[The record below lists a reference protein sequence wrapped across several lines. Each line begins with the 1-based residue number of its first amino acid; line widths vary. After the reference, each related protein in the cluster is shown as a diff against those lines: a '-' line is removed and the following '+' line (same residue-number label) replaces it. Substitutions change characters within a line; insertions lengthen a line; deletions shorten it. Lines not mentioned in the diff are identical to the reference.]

1 MPTHTLIHRGLL
13 LIVLSAGVGCAGA
26 GFAAD
31 GEGGEWSKK
40 TGVEIPRELA
50 MRPLPT
56 YRIEPPDIIQ
66 IEINCAK
73 AARGGENQ
81 PAKKWEEAKPSGSA
95 ATESSNSS
103 LNVTNVVTSAE
114 NKSGGGSYVINGENK
129 FTGNVGGTIT
139 LSGTRGDFK
148 SGGVPNLTLSSGTQA
163 DTYVVADAPAENV
176 ADNTTVPTGTLTF
189 NDVEP
194 VAGEPLN
201 KVGGG
206 SLILGTATFS
216 NGEALNKTGTGTIT
230 LSGPNTYSGTITVNN
245 NGEALSTTKPGNL
258 TLRGP
263 NIYSGTTTFS
273 SNGTY
278 VFQGDAKPSDNF
290 VASNTPPS
298 TDSITLKR
306 TNRGISGAALGT
318 GQYLVG
324 PDGTIN
330 MRQYGTVQ
338 VTGMTIAEVKA
349 ALEKHLSK
357 FMESPEVWVDVLGH
371 NSKVFYVIT
380 DGAGSG
386 DNVRRIPIT
395 GNETVLDAIAAIG
408 GLSQFSSKKIWISR
422 PSPTNSKKGT
432 ILTVDYAAI
441 TQRGATETN
450 YQIMPGDRIFIA
462 PDSAIAIN
470 VKLGKV
476 TAPMERVMGVIGL
489 GTSTIRSVK
498 KLMIEDK
505 DHQGPDEDEW

>member
-1 MPTHTLIHRGLL
+1 MLAHIFVRRAGILVVLI
-13 LIVLSAGVGCAGA
+13 AGVGCAGA

-31 GEGGEWSKK
+31 DEGGEWSKK
-40 TGVEIPRELA
+40 AGVEIPRELA

-66 IEINCAK
+66 IEVTCAK

-81 PAKKWEEAKPSGSA
+81 PAKKSDEKTSSGSIGA
-95 ATESSNSS
+95 VSASPNQS
-103 LNVTNVVTSAE
+103 VTTAGTPAE
-114 NKSGGGSYVINGENK
+114 NKPGSGTVRG
-129 FTGNVGGTIT
+129 TGT
-139 LSGTRGDFK
+139 LLGTRGDFK

-176 ADNTTVPTGTLTF
+176 AGNTTISGGTLTLGRAQ
-189 NDVEP
+189 
-194 VAGEPLN
+194 VAVEPLN
-201 KVGGG
+201 KSGSG
-206 SLILGTATFS
+206 SL
-216 NGEALNKTGTGTIT
+216 TI
-230 LSGPNTYSGTITVNN
+230 SGPNTYSGTTTVSSGDIKGYT
-245 NGEALSTTKPGNL
+245 GEPQNTYKGESLTLADNFTGTYEVFVGNTKPGA
-258 TLRGP
+258 TTVADRGEMRLYQP
-263 NIYSGTTTFS
+263 GMGGPPLALGN
-273 SNGTY
+273 
-278 VFQGDAKPSDNF
+278 A
-290 VASNTPPS
+290 PPS
-298 TDSITLKR
+298 TDSITIKN
-306 TNRGISGAALGT
+306 TSRGISGAALGS

-330 MRQYGTVQ
+330 MRQYGTVL
-338 VTGMTIAEVKA
+338 VTGMTVAEVKA

-357 FMESPEVWVDVLGH
+357 YMESPEVWVDVLGH

-395 GNETVLDAIAAIG
+395 GNETVLDALAAIG
-408 GLSQFSSKKIWISR
+408 GLSQFSSKKIWVSR
-422 PSPTNSKKGT
+422 PSPTNSRKGT

-450 YQIMPGDRIFIA
+450 YQIMPGDRIYIA

-476 TAPMERVMGVIGL
+476 TAPVERVMGLIGL

-498 KLMIEDK
+498 KLMGEDK
-505 DHQGPDEDEW
+505 DHQGPDDDEW

>member
-26 GFAAD
+26 VFAAD
-31 GEGGEWSKK
+31 DEAGEWFKK
-40 TGVEIPRELA
+40 AGVEIPRELA

-66 IEINCAK
+66 IEVTCAK
-73 AARGGENQ
+73 AGRGGENQ
-81 PAKKWEEAKPSGSA
+81 PAKKSDEVKPSGSA
-95 ATESSNSS
+95 ATESGSSS
-103 LNVTNVVTSAE
+103 LNVTGAVTP
-114 NKSGGGSYVINGENK
+114 GENK
-129 FTGNVGGTIT
+129 TGGGILVLNGAKYTGNSSGTIT
-139 LSGTRGDFK
+139 LSGT
-148 SGGVPNLTLSSGTQA
+148 
-163 DTYVVADAPAENV
+163 PAENV
-176 ADNTTVPTGTLTF
+176 SGSGRISASANIIGSITPSETEYVFTGTLPENNTVGTSPSIRGWTPNSGESLNKVSTGTLT
-189 NDVEP
+189 
-194 VAGEPLN
+194 
-201 KVGGG
+201 
-206 SLILGTATFS
+206 
-216 NGEALNKTGTGTIT
+216 
-230 LSGPNTYSGTITVNN
+230 LSGANN
-245 NGEALSTTKPGNL
+245 
-258 TLRGP
+258 
-263 NIYSGTTTFS
+263 YSGTTTTFS
-273 SNGTY
+273 SGDTYSGTTT
-278 VFQGDAKPSDNF
+278 VSDRGEMRLYQPGMGGPPLVLGN
-290 VASNTPPS
+290 APPS
-298 TDSITLKR
+298 SDSITIKS
-306 TNRGISGAALGT
+306 TGRGMSGADLGS

-357 FMESPEVWVDVLGH
+357 YMESPEVWVDVLGH

-422 PSPTNSKKGT
+422 PSATNSRKGT
-432 ILTVDYAAI
+432 ILTVDYTAI

-476 TAPMERVMGVIGL
+476 TAPVERMMGVIGL
-489 GTSTIRSVK
+489 GSSTIRSVK
-498 KLMIEDK
+498 KLMGEDK

>member
-1 MPTHTLIHRGLL
+1 
-13 LIVLSAGVGCAGA
+13 
-26 GFAAD
+26 
-31 GEGGEWSKK
+31 
-40 TGVEIPRELA
+40 

-66 IEINCAK
+66 IEVTSAK

-81 PAKKWEEAKPSGSA
+81 PSKKSDEKTSSVGA
-95 ATESSNSS
+95 ATESGSSS
-103 LNVTNVVTSAE
+103 LNVTGAITPVE
-114 NKSGGGSYVINGENK
+114 NKVGSGQVSGKIM
-129 FTGNVGGTIT
+129 
-139 LSGTRGDFK
+139 LSGTPAETK
-148 SGGVPNLTLSSGTQA
+148 NAT
-163 DTYVVADAPAENV
+163 VVSAPAENV
-176 ADNTTVPTGTLTF
+176 AGNTTVPTGTLTF

-201 KVGGG
+201 KFGGG
-206 SLILGTATFS
+206 SLILGK
-216 NGEALNKTGTGTIT
+216 ALNKTGTATITLSGPNTYT
-230 LSGPNTYSGTITVNN
+230 LSGPNTYSGTTATFSAANN
-245 NGEALSTTKPGNL
+245 YAGTTSVSSDNTYVLVGDKKPGATTVTDGSEMRIWQPGMQ
-258 TLRGP
+258 TLALD
-263 NIYSGTTTFS
+263 YAS
-273 SNGTY
+273 
-278 VFQGDAKPSDNF
+278 PS
-290 VASNTPPS
+290 A
-298 TDSITLKR
+298 DSITLKR
-306 TNRGISGAALGT
+306 TNRGMSGAALGT

-338 VTGMTIAEVKA
+338 VMGMTIAEVKA
-349 ALEKHLSK
+349 ALEKHLSSY
-357 FMESPEVWVDVLGH
+357 MESPEVWVDVSGY

-386 DNVRRIPIT
+386 DNVRRIPIC
-395 GNETVLDAIAAIG
+395 GNETVLDALAAIG

-476 TAPMERVMGVIGL
+476 TAPMERVMGLIGL

-498 KLMIEDK
+498 KLMGDEK
-505 DHQGPDEDEW
+505 DHQGAEQEDW